1 MEENNFN
8 KTYLSIDKIEAYN
21 KALTF
26 SNLIWDEV
34 IKFDYFEK
42 NSVGLQLVRAAD
54 SISANI
60 AEGFG
65 RYHKK
70 DKIKF
75 YQYAKGSALECYD
88 WLLKCKHRK
97 LLNDSQI
104 QIHIETV
111 QNLPK
116 SINYLIKYT
125 NDNLKE

>member
-1 MEENNFN
+1 MDGNNF
-8 KTYLSIDKIEAYN
+8 KSYLSIEKIEAYN

-26 SNLIWDEV
+26 SNILWDEV

-54 SISANI
+54 SVSANI

-97 LLNDSQI
+97 LLNESQLLD
-104 QIHIETV
+104 HIETA

-116 SINYLIKYT
+116 LINYLIKYT

>member
-1 MEENNFN
+1 MDENNF
-8 KTYLSIDKIEAYN
+8 KSYLSIDKIEAYN

-26 SNLIWDEV
+26 SNLLLDEV

-42 NSVGLQLVRAAD
+42 KSVGLQLVRAAD
-54 SISANI
+54 SVSANI

-97 LLNDSQI
+97 LLNESQLLD
-104 QIHIETV
+104 HIETV

-116 SINYLIKYT
+116 LINYLIKYT

>member
-1 MEENNFN
+1 MDENNF
-8 KTYLSIDKIEAYN
+8 KSYLSIDKIEAYK

-26 SNLIWDEV
+26 SNLLWDEV

-42 NSVGLQLVRAAD
+42 NSVSLQLVRAAD
-54 SISANI
+54 SVSANI

-75 YQYAKGSALECYD
+75 YQYGKGSALECYD

-97 LLNDSQI
+97 LLNESQLLD
-104 QIHIETV
+104 HKETV

-116 SINYLIKYT
+116 LINFLIKYT

>member
-1 MEENNFN
+1 MDENNF
-8 KTYLSIDKIEAYN
+8 KSYLSIDKIEAYK

-26 SNLIWDEV
+26 SNLLWDEV

-42 NSVGLQLVRAAD
+42 NSVSLQLVRAAD
-54 SISANI
+54 SVSANI

-97 LLNDSQI
+97 LLNESQLLD
-104 QIHIETV
+104 HIETV

-116 SINYLIKYT
+116 LINYLIKYT

>member
-1 MEENNFN
+1 MEENNF
-8 KTYLSIDKIEAYN
+8 KSYLSVDKIEAYS

-26 SNLIWDEV
+26 SNLLWDEV

-42 NSVGLQLVRAAD
+42 HSVGLQLVRAAD
-54 SISANI
+54 SILANI

-97 LLNDSQI
+97 LLNESQLKSY
-104 QIHIETV
+104 IETV

>member
-1 MEENNFN
+1 MEENNF
-8 KTYLSIDKIEAYN
+8 KSYLSIDKIEAYN

-26 SNLIWDEV
+26 SNLLWDEV
-34 IKFDYFEK
+34 IRFDYFEK

-54 SISANI
+54 SVSANI

-97 LLNDSQI
+97 LLNDSQL
-104 QIHIETV
+104 QSYIETV

>member
-1 MEENNFN
+1 MDENNF
-8 KTYLSIDKIEAYN
+8 KSYLSIDKIEAYN

-26 SNLIWDEV
+26 SNLLWDEV

-54 SISANI
+54 SVSANI

-97 LLNDSQI
+97 LLNESQLLD
-104 QIHIETV
+104 HIETV

-116 SINYLIKYT
+116 LINYLIKYK

>member
-1 MEENNFN
+1 MEENNF
-8 KTYLSIDKIEAYN
+8 KSYLLIDKIEDYN

-26 SNLIWDEV
+26 SNLLWDEV

-54 SISANI
+54 SVSANI

-97 LLNDSQI
+97 LLNDSQL
-104 QIHIETV
+104 QSYIETV

>member
-1 MEENNFN
+1 MEENNF
-8 KTYLSIDKIEAYN
+8 KSYLLIDKIEAYN

-26 SNLIWDEV
+26 SNLLWDEV
-34 IKFDYFEK
+34 IRFDYFEK

-54 SISANI
+54 SVSANI
-60 AEGFG
+60 ADGFG

-97 LLNDSQI
+97 LLNDSQL
-104 QIHIETV
+104 QSYIETV

>member
-1 MEENNFN
+1 MEENNF
-8 KTYLSIDKIEAYN
+8 KSYLSIDKIEAYN

-42 NSVGLQLVRAAD
+42 NSVGIQLVRAAD

-97 LLNDSQI
+97 LLNESQL
-104 QIHIETV
+104 QSYIETV

>member
-1 MEENNFN
+1 MDENNF
-8 KTYLSIDKIEAYN
+8 KSYLSIDKIEAYN

-26 SNLIWDEV
+26 SNLLWDEV

-54 SISANI
+54 SVSANI

-97 LLNDSQI
+97 LLNESQLLD
-104 QIHIETV
+104 HIETV

-116 SINYLIKYT
+116 LINYLIKYT

>member
-1 MEENNFN
+1 MDGNNF
-8 KTYLSIDKIEAYN
+8 KSYLSIDKIEAYN

-26 SNLIWDEV
+26 SNLLWDEV
-34 IKFDYFEK
+34 IKFDYFDK
-42 NSVGLQLVRAAD
+42 NSVGIQLVRAAD
-54 SISANI
+54 SVSANI

-88 WLLKCKHRK
+88 WLLKCKYRK
-97 LLNDSQI
+97 LLNESQLLD
-104 QIHIETV
+104 HIETV

-116 SINYLIKYT
+116 LINYLIKYT

>member
-1 MEENNFN
+1 MEENNF
-8 KTYLSIDKIEAYN
+8 KSYLLIDKIEAYN

-26 SNLIWDEV
+26 SNLLWDEV

-54 SISANI
+54 SVSANI

-97 LLNDSQI
+97 LLNDSQL
-104 QIHIETV
+104 QSYIETV

>member
-1 MEENNFN
+1 MDENNF
-8 KTYLSIDKIEAYN
+8 KSYLSIDKIEAYN

-26 SNLIWDEV
+26 SNLLWDEV

-42 NSVGLQLVRAAD
+42 NSVGLQLVRAAG
-54 SISANI
+54 SVSANI

-97 LLNDSQI
+97 LLNESQLLD
-104 QIHIETV
+104 HIETV

-116 SINYLIKYT
+116 LINYLIKYT

>member
-1 MEENNFN
+1 MDGNNF
-8 KTYLSIDKIEAYN
+8 KSYLSIDKIEAYN

-26 SNLIWDEV
+26 SNLLWDEV

-54 SISANI
+54 SVSANI

-97 LLNDSQI
+97 LLNESQLLD
-104 QIHIETV
+104 HIETCLLYTSPSPRDR
-111 QNLPK
+111 QK
-116 SINYLIKYT
+116 SRMPSSA
-125 NDNLKE
+125 

>member
-1 MEENNFN
+1 MEENNF
-8 KTYLSIDKIEAYN
+8 KSYLSIDKIEVYN

-26 SNLIWDEV
+26 SNLLWDQV

-42 NSVGLQLVRAAD
+42 HSVGLQLVRAAD

-97 LLNDSQI
+97 LLNESQL
-104 QIHIETV
+104 QSYIETV

>member
-1 MEENNFN
+1 MEENNF
-8 KTYLSIDKIEAYN
+8 KSYLSIDKIEAYN

-26 SNLIWDEV
+26 SNLLWDEV

-54 SISANI
+54 SVSANI

-97 LLNDSQI
+97 LLNDSQL
-104 QIHIETV
+104 QSYIETV

>member
-1 MEENNFN
+1 MEENNF
-8 KTYLSIDKIEAYN
+8 KSYLSIDKIEAYN

-26 SNLIWDEV
+26 SNLLWDEV

-54 SISANI
+54 SVSANI

-88 WLLKCKHRK
+88 WLLKCKHGK
-97 LLNDSQI
+97 LLNDSQL
-104 QIHIETV
+104 QSYIETV

>member
-1 MEENNFN
+1 MDGNNF
-8 KTYLSIDKIEAYN
+8 KSYLSIDKIEAYN

-26 SNLIWDEV
+26 SNLLWDEV

-54 SISANI
+54 SVSANI

-97 LLNDSQI
+97 LLNESQLLD
-104 QIHIETV
+104 HIETV

-116 SINYLIKYT
+116 LINYLIQYT

>member
-1 MEENNFN
+1 MEENNF
-8 KTYLSIDKIEAYN
+8 KSYLLIDKIEAYN

-26 SNLIWDEV
+26 SNLLWDEV

-54 SISANI
+54 SVSANI

-75 YQYAKGSALECYD
+75 YQYAKGSALDCYD

-97 LLNDSQI
+97 LLNDSQL
-104 QIHIETV
+104 QSYIETV

>member
-1 MEENNFN
+1 MDGNNF
-8 KTYLSIDKIEAYN
+8 KSYLSIDKIEAYN

-26 SNLIWDEV
+26 SNLLWDEV

-54 SISANI
+54 SVSANI

-97 LLNDSQI
+97 LLNESQLLD
-104 QIHIETV
+104 HIETV

-116 SINYLIKYT
+116 LINYLIKYT

>member
-1 MEENNFN
+1 MDGNNY
-8 KTYLSIDKIEAYN
+8 KSYLSIDKIEAYN

-26 SNLIWDEV
+26 SNLLWDEV

-54 SISANI
+54 SVSANI

-97 LLNDSQI
+97 LLNESQLLD
-104 QIHIETV
+104 HIETV

-116 SINYLIKYT
+116 LINYLIKYT

>member
-1 MEENNFN
+1 MEEDNYN
-8 KTYLSIDKIEAYN
+8 KTYLSIDKIDAYN

-42 NSVGLQLVRAAD
+42 NSIGLQLTRAAD
-54 SISANI
+54 SVSANI

-75 YQYAKGSALECYD
+75 YQYAKGSTLECYD

-97 LLNDSQI
+97 LVNESQL
-104 QIHIETV
+104 QIYIDTV

-125 NDNLKE
+125 NDNLKD

>member
-1 MEENNFN
+1 MDENNF
-8 KTYLSIDKIEAYN
+8 KSYLSIDKIEAYK

-26 SNLIWDEV
+26 SNLLWDEV

-42 NSVGLQLVRAAD
+42 NSVSLQLVRAAD
-54 SISANI
+54 SVSANI

-97 LLNDSQI
+97 LLNESQLLD
-104 QIHIETV
+104 HI
-111 QNLPK
+111 
-116 SINYLIKYT
+116 
-125 NDNLKE
+125 

>member
-1 MEENNFN
+1 MDGNNF
-8 KTYLSIDKIEAYN
+8 KSYLSIDKIEAYN

-26 SNLIWDEV
+26 SNLLWDEV

-54 SISANI
+54 SVSANI
-60 AEGFG
+60 AEGIG

-97 LLNDSQI
+97 LLNESQLLD
-104 QIHIETV
+104 HIETV

-116 SINYLIKYT
+116 LINYLIQYT

>member
-1 MEENNFN
+1 MEENNF
-8 KTYLSIDKIEAYN
+8 KSYLSIDKIEAYN

-26 SNLIWDEV
+26 SNLLWNEV

-97 LLNDSQI
+97 LINESQLLD
-104 QIHIETV
+104 HIETV

-116 SINYLIKYT
+116 LINYLIKYT